1 MSYIN
6 PIDNLIYESI
16 SEIYSDLKNEKL
28 LKLKSFGKDEL
39 YLKLIDKYIKINNS
53 KKKIKDIVKH
63 ADPSKSKMQQD
74 TLSNIIDKYIIIYCI
89 LYFGIELKK
98 ESVSE
103 HSSIEELFVSNVLNI
118 SNSNKFPQLSSIL
131 NSTIINSYKFFNS
144 LFLIIDKNIKEFN
157 DELLPVKQ
165 FIDDLGTN
173 VIDAL
178 KKNDDRFQN
187 GLLLIIFKNIYQ
199 KEDKPEI
206 VKIFEEQNIKNADF
220 KYITIVT
227 AKYDII
233 DYSTIESLLSLNE
246 IEMGLTQSLYN
257 LIESYDNID
266 INYISQEKKINEL
279 FEKQLLIPITEDF
292 LRYHKDSEKYEK
304 IDEAV
309 DEKHK
314 KSDTKLKYIVTK
326 INKVSDLYTEN
337 ENKED
342 IEKKF
347 YRPLISR
354 KIVLYNDIEEITIIN
369 KFMNMGRVNIENT
382 ELYND
387 LMQMRKYPYIN
398 YKNFGTFGF
407 QLISNKTIDAIRYSN
422 IESIF
427 TGTFGSANRP
437 IEYRVLSK
445 DMISNVVGVALP
457 TTLFNNNE
465 KIRCLS
471 LKNLNPIQELV
482 GNKNGFEGTN
492 QLIEG
497 MLLDEDFFKNVYRE
511 PKLVFW
517 LFNLKTDKL
526 ISDSY
531 KNVSDANYEVYFRTL
546 LDNIYNNI
554 ANLTYKILSKE
565 LNDAPNNMYILKK
578 IYNYI
583 EKKFIEL
590 DKKKET
596 YGKIQELMYYIKTP
610 KVDTTYDKSEDKR
623 PGITSKLIKIPK
635 IPQFKEK
642 DIIIEVLEEEKIS
655 YEDELLSNAT
665 CQHLITFN
673 KIMMLKNSD
682 PTVFNQALYEFIKR
696 YKFENTEGDFICKS
710 CSQLLDIKKF
720 IADTFQ
726 GGVFTLN
733 LASSSLKPLEEL
745 SKYEKFNKSIKNM
758 DKIIDRVGSVMNL
771 NGYVGN
777 IPIVRIKRQ
786 ELIKTIIDLIEV
798 TNELLSIRDQ
808 KARKEKKEFEQK
820 LYGIGSYTNFFL
832 FKLDNDIFN
841 YTKEE
846 TDKFKKYKYN
856 NILSYLLLLII
867 LDISNNQIFFLNF
880 DKNYN
885 YLLFN
890 KFGYSLF
897 NNINIRINDSNDIEP
912 IRNYKMLCYLIYYIA
927 GMMLKFNIWYFDPQI
942 KENKQFSKIGLEVI
956 IQTVVHLINTL
967 TEAYST
973 HKNNYLFDTIST
985 KFFVKLNNQF
995 NNINSK
1001 ETLEKIDKLINEKLD
1016 LTNNKIKI
1024 RVKTQHITNTLEGK
1038 IVSYVLPPKN
1048 YYNITSIKTIE
1059 KKDYELNSKIKEN
1072 NYKDK
1077 FDKDRKKRIL
1087 EKFNK
1092 DGSKRMGAL
1101 SEDEIKNFSDKD
1113 FDKLNDILSQK
1124 RELVFEKYNKL
1135 INIKQLKN
1143 DKKIEKDKSFIEK
1156 MKTGYKKF
1164 YDNNYDTLIT
1174 AFIDKLESII
1184 GKNININNENI
1195 YLTENT
1201 YIVDHNHLGTSL
1213 SVSGEKK
1220 IYKDVIYKP
1229 NHDYFKQDVLIVK
1242 NEKIEIYYNSIE
1254 NNLLGYKEK
1263 GENYIDVKGTG
1274 KFIKINYSIE
1284 NKLKYI
1290 GFDNKYI
1297 NPNDYQKDDIYTN
1310 EKLTKNEICDEILT
1324 NRINALKKFMELSQK
1339 IIYQIKNK
1347 FNVQFIEKGISELD
1361 KIKQKY
1367 LTFKKDDKYSKR
1379 ELLINRDSE
1388 IVINFQKKFKYI
1400 NTTKENN
1407 KKILVN
1413 WKLLNDSIY
1422 HNPEKTYNYK
1432 DKYIDASYL
1441 ISLKD
1446 NDHIIMFYTLSELSY
1461 LIDLNDDN
1469 YVKSNLVFL
1478 LANII
1483 DYCYNLFNKQLTH
1496 VEFKK
1501 FKYMMESHAEIISF
1515 DHGNDLQFNQTEE
1528 EIAIEKELNED
1539 MKEERDALDIEQ
1551 DIPDEEIDDPDAE
1564 DEHTKF
1570 EDHDN

>member
-16 SEIYSDLKNEKL
+16 SEIYSDLQNEKL
-28 LKLKSFGKDEL
+28 LKLKSFGKDES
-39 YLKLIDKYIKINNS
+39 YLKLIEKYIKINNS
-53 KKKIKDIVKH
+53 KKKIKDIIKNE
-63 ADPSKSKMQQD
+63 DTLKSKMQQEAI
-74 TLSNIIDKYIIIYCI
+74 SNIIDKYIIIYCI

-98 ESVSE
+98 ETISE
-103 HSSIEELFVSNVLNI
+103 NSSAEEIFVSNVLNI

-131 NSTIINSYKFFNS
+131 NSSIINSYKFFNN
-144 LFLIIDKNIKEFN
+144 LFIIIDKNIKEFN
-157 DELLPVKQ
+157 DELLPVKK
-165 FIDDLGTN
+165 FIDELGEN
-173 VIDAL
+173 VIEAL
-178 KKNDDRFQN
+178 KKNNDRFQN
-187 GLLLIIFKNIYQ
+187 GLLLIIFKNIYIT
-199 KEDKPEI
+199 EDKPEI
-206 VKIFEEQNIKNADF
+206 IKMFEEQNIKNAEF

-227 AKYDII
+227 AKFELI

-246 IEMGLTQSLYN
+246 ISMGLTQSLYG
-257 LIESYDNID
+257 LIEYYDNVD
-266 INYISQEKKINEL
+266 INYISHEKKINEL
-279 FEKQLLIPITEDF
+279 FEKQLLVPITEDF

-304 IDEAV
+304 IEEGTE
-309 DEKHK
+309 EKHK

-342 IEKKF
+342 ILKNF

-354 KIVLYNDIEEITIIN
+354 KIVLYNDTEEISIIN

-387 LMQMRKYPYIN
+387 LLTMRKYPYQN
-398 YKNFGTFGF
+398 YKNFGTYGF
-407 QLISNKTIDAIRYSN
+407 QLTSNKTVDALRFSN
-422 IESIF
+422 LESLF
-427 TGTFGSANRP
+427 TGTFGSLNRP

-445 DMISNVVGVALP
+445 DMISNIVGVALP
-457 TTLFNNNE
+457 TSLFDNNE
-465 KIRCLS
+465 KMRCLT
-471 LKNLNPIQELV
+471 LKNLQSIQKFID
-482 GNKNGFEGTN
+482 NKNGFEATN
-492 QLIEG
+492 QFIED
-497 MLLDEDFFKNVYRE
+497 MLLEEDFFINNFDEPTLVYWKFDLKLD
-511 PKLVFW
+511 KLV
-517 LFNLKTDKL
+517 
-526 ISDSY
+526 SDSY
-531 KNVSDANYEVYFRTL
+531 KNVNESNFETYFRTL

-554 ANLTYKILSKE
+554 ANHTYKILLKALHGSS
-565 LNDAPNNMYILKK
+565 NNIYKLKK
-578 IYNYI
+578 IYKYI
-583 EKKFIEL
+583 QEKFIKL
-590 DKKKET
+590 DRKKEY
-596 YGKIQELMYYIKTP
+596 YGKIQELMYYIKIP

-635 IPQFKEK
+635 VPQFKEK
-642 DIIIEVLEEEKIS
+642 DFIIEIVEEEKIS
-655 YEDELLSNAT
+655 IEDELLSNAT
-665 CQHLITFN
+665 CQHIITFN

-682 PTVFNQALYEFIKR
+682 PTIFNQALYEFIKK

-720 IADTFQ
+720 IADVFQ

-733 LASSSLKPLEEL
+733 LASSSVKPLEEL

-758 DKIIDRVGSVMNL
+758 DKIIDKVGSVMNM

-777 IPIVRIKRQ
+777 VPIVRIKRQ
-786 ELIKTIIDLIEV
+786 ELTKTIIDLIEV

-808 KARKEKKEFEQK
+808 KARKDKKELEQK

-846 TDKFKKYKYN
+846 SDKYKKYKYN
-856 NILSYLLLLII
+856 NILSYLILLII

-897 NNINIRINDSNDIEP
+897 NNINIRVNDANDIEP
-912 IRNYKMLCYLIYYIA
+912 IRNYRMLCYLIYYIA
-927 GMMLKFNIWYFDPQI
+927 GMMLKFNIWYFDTQV
-942 KENKQFSKIGLEVI
+942 KENKQFSKIGLEI
-956 IQTVVHLINTL
+956 IINTVVHLINTI

-985 KFFVKLNNQF
+985 KFFVKLNTQL
-995 NNINSK
+995 NNANSK
-1001 ETLEKIDKLINEKLD
+1001 DTLEKIDKLINEKLD

-1024 RVKTQHITNTLEGK
+1024 RIKTQHVTNALDGK
-1038 IVSYVLPPKN
+1038 IIPYELPSKKF
-1048 YYNITSIKTIE
+1048 YNIVSIKSRE
-1059 KKDYELNSKIKEN
+1059 RKNFELNSKLKHIDF
-1072 NYKDK
+1072 KDQ
-1077 FDKDRKKRIL
+1077 FEKDRKKRIL
-1087 EKFNK
+1087 EKYNE
-1092 DGSKRMGAL
+1092 DGSKRTTAL
-1101 SEDEIKNFSDKD
+1101 LEEEIKKFSDKD
-1113 FDKLNDILSQK
+1113 FDKLINILSEK
-1124 RELVFEKYNKL
+1124 REILFEKNNRIL
-1135 INIKQLKN
+1135 NIKQLKN

-1201 YIVDHNHLGTSL
+1201 YITDHNHLGAS
-1213 SVSGEKK
+1213 SEKK
-1220 IYKDVIYKP
+1220 IYKEVIYKP
-1229 NHDYFKQDVLIVK
+1229 NHDHFKQDVIIVK
-1242 NEKIEIYYNSIE
+1242 NDKFEIFYNSIE

-1263 GENYIDVKGTG
+1263 GENYVDIKGTG

-1290 GFDNKYI
+1290 GYDNKYI
-1297 NPNDYQKDDIYTN
+1297 NPNDYQKDDIYSN
-1310 EKLTKNEICDEILT
+1310 EKLTKQEICNEIMT

-1347 FNVQFIEKGISELD
+1347 FVIQYVEKGISELD

-1367 LTFKKDDKYSKR
+1367 LTFKRDDKYSKR
-1379 ELLINRDSE
+1379 ELLINRDAE
-1388 IVINFQKKFKYI
+1388 IVSNFQKKFKYI

-1422 HNPEKTYNYK
+1422 HDTKKTYNYK

-1469 YVKSNLVFL
+1469 YIKSNLVFL

-1501 FKYMMESHAEIISF
+1501 FKYMMDSQAEIISF
-1515 DHGNDLQFNQTEE
+1515 DQGNQLQFNQTEE
-1528 EIAIEKELNED
+1528 EIAIEKELSED
-1539 MKEERDALDIEQ
+1539 MKEEKDALDIEQ
-1551 DIPDEEIDDPDAE
+1551 DIPDEEMDDPDTE